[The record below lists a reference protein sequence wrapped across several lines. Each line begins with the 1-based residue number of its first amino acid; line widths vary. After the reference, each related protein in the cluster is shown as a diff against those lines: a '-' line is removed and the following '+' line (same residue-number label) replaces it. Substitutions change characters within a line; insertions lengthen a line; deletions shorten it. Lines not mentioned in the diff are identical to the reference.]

1 MDNKKL
7 MVILGK
13 KWQDVNGNTYHT
25 SEVISK
31 EVNFKSDITY
41 GYGNQFVWTA
51 REILESEYNINIDDF
66 MVIDKPIYVDRKRD
80 L

>member
-1 MDNKKL
+1 